1 MWFISRPIKVHL
13 RGSAAPYFKRLTIL
27 KIDNIY
33 KLKICCFIHRM
44 RNETDRIPDIFL
56 DVLAP
61 ASRIHNHNTR
71 FVSNLNYFRP
81 RVSTNL
87 IRRPLNSPLQKSGRL
102 YRLVSSV
109 CHIISLRKNGS
120 PVF

>member
-1 MWFISRPIKVHL
+1 
-13 RGSAAPYFKRLTIL
+13 
-27 KIDNIY
+27 
-33 KLKICCFIHRM
+33 M

-56 DVLAP
+56 DVLTP
-61 ASRIHNHNTR
+61 ASRIHNTR
-71 FVSNLNYFRP
+71 FVTNLNYFRP

-87 IRRPLNSPLQKSGRL
+87 GKTSLNSPLRKSGRL

-109 CHIISLRKNGS
+109 CHVISLRKNGS